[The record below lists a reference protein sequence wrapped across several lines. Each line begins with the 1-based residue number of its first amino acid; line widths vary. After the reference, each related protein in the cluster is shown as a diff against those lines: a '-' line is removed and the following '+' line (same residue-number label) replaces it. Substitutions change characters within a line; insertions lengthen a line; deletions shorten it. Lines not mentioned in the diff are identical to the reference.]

1 MVVAL
6 LRQILLPHSQILHYN
21 QILNAINFKFCGTK
35 HLFIGYERSLFCK
48 AFMFLPCL
56 KYCVFCVIYFIS
68 LFKLIQKP
76 LAAKNKNESE
86 DRQNISL
93 PICPKISPE

>member
-6 LRQILLPHSQILHYN
+6 LRQILLPCSQILRYN
-21 QILNAINFKFCGTK
+21 PILNAINLKFCGTK
-35 HLFIGYERSLFCK
+35 HLFIGYERSLF
-48 AFMFLPCL
+48 LQSL
-56 KYCVFCVIYFIS
+56 YVEYCVFCVIYLIS

-93 PICPKISPE
+93 PICPKILPE